1 MPIKDKR
8 YTVVPIH
15 RDELVVITPFKHPL
29 AGRKE
34 VSVRMSAQYPL
45 LLPKLG
51 RTRDTLETL
60 FHERRLKP
68 IISMELD
75 SSELT
80 KRFVAAD
87 VGISFIPRSNV
98 AEDLKAKTLSALK
111 DLGRRPAARSGA
123 GVSERQ
129 GPEPRGPGL
138 HRDRREA
145 EDGRSG
151 VQRRPHLLTF
161 SPNVAPLLI
170 FR

>member
-1 MPIKDKR
+1 M
-8 YTVVPIH
+8 
-15 RDELVVITPFKHPL
+15 VITPVKHPL
-29 AGRKE
+29 AGRSE
-34 VSVRMSAQYPL
+34 ATLADIAQYPL

-51 RTRDTLETL
+51 RTRDALEAL
-60 FHERRLKP
+60 FHERHLKP

-111 DLGRRPAARSGA
+111 IRGRCLAARSGA
-123 GVSERQ
+123 GVPQRQ
-129 GPEPRGPGL
+129 GPEPRGACL

-145 EDGRSG
+145 EDGRSCAQHRAHLVTRS
-151 VQRRPHLLTF
+151 VQLWF
-161 SPNVAPLLI
+161 CA
-170 FR
+170 